1 MFGLVKLFILRQT
14 RARKFSAWLDGP
26 QFPRNARFAGQ
37 DRSSSWF
44 MNEFFNT
51 LARPDW
57 PGAPDGRTLLFMLLL
72 AFANGM
78 FIGFVYMWT
87 HEALSYSRTFVGALA
102 VMPVIVSMLMAS
114 MSGSLLVAFGL
125 LAVFGVVRFRNVL
138 KDTRDTTFVLW
149 VIMEG
154 LAIGTTRF
162 STAVL
167 AGAGIGSCFLV
178 LRLMNFGVRNRYDA
192 VLTLRITGDVA
203 LRVPTVKD
211 ILRRHATRLDL
222 ASERRTTPEGTDLS
236 YRLLLRDTARS
247 AELQA
252 ELAKA
257 EGLQNVSIYLHE
269 DEAEI

>member
-1 MFGLVKLFILRQT
+1 
-14 RARKFSAWLDGP
+14 
-26 QFPRNARFAGQ
+26 
-37 DRSSSWF
+37 
-44 MNEFFNT
+44 MNELLNS

-57 PGAPDGRTLLFMLLL
+57 PGAPDGRTVLFMILL
-72 AFANGM
+72 AFTTGM

-102 VMPVIVSMLMAS
+102 IMPVIVSMLMAS

-138 KDTRDTTFVLW
+138 KDTRDTSFILW

-162 STAVL
+162 STAVIS
-167 AGAGIGSCFLV
+167 AIGIGLGFLV
-178 LRLMNFGVRNRYDA
+178 LRAMNFGVRSRYDA

-203 LRVPTVKD
+203 ARLPALKT
-211 ILRRHATRLDL
+211 ILKRHATRLNL
-222 ASERRTTPEGTDLS
+222 ASERRSTAEGTDLS

-247 AELQA
+247 SELQS
-252 ELAKA
+252 ELAGT
-257 EGLQNVSIYLHE
+257 EGLQNVSVYLHE

>member
-1 MFGLVKLFILRQT
+1 
-14 RARKFSAWLDGP
+14 
-26 QFPRNARFAGQ
+26 
-37 DRSSSWF
+37 
-44 MNEFFNT
+44 MNDFLNT

-57 PGAPDGRTLLFMLLL
+57 PGAPDGRTVLFMLLL
-72 AFANGM
+72 AFTTGM

-114 MSGSLLVAFGL
+114 MSGGLLFAFGL

-138 KDTRDTTFVLW
+138 KDTRDTSFILW
-149 VIMEG
+149 VIIEG

-167 AGAGIGSCFLV
+167 SAIGIGLAFLV
-178 LRLMNFGVRNRYDA
+178 LRAMNFGVRNRYDA
-192 VLTLRITGDVA
+192 VLSLRITGDVA
-203 LRVPTVKD
+203 ARMSILKT
-211 ILRRHATRLDL
+211 ILRRHATRLNL
-222 ASERRTTPEGTDLS
+222 ASERRSTSEGTDLS

-247 AELQA
+247 SELQT
-252 ELAKA
+252 ELANT
-257 EGLQNVSIYLHE
+257 EGLQNVSVYLHE

>member
-1 MFGLVKLFILRQT
+1 
-14 RARKFSAWLDGP
+14 
-26 QFPRNARFAGQ
+26 
-37 DRSSSWF
+37 
-44 MNEFFNT
+44 MNDLLNT

-57 PGAPDGRTLLFMLLL
+57 PGAPDGRTVVFMILL
-72 AFANGM
+72 AFTTGM

-138 KDTRDTTFVLW
+138 KDTRDTSFILW

-162 STAVL
+162 AVAVL
-167 AGAGIGSCFLV
+167 SAVGIGCAFLL
-178 LRLMNFGVRNRYDA
+178 LRFLNFGVRNRYDA
-192 VLTLRITGDVA
+192 VLSLRITGDVVARMAA
-203 LRVPTVKD
+203 LKAVLK
-211 ILRRHATRLDL
+211 RHAMRLDL
-222 ASERRTTPEGTDLS
+222 ASERRSTAEGTDLS

-247 AELQA
+247 SELQA
-252 ELAKA
+252 ELARMD
-257 EGLQNVSIYLHE
+257 GLQNVSVYMHE

>member
-1 MFGLVKLFILRQT
+1 
-14 RARKFSAWLDGP
+14 
-26 QFPRNARFAGQ
+26 
-37 DRSSSWF
+37 
-44 MNEFFNT
+44 MNDLLNT
-51 LARPDW
+51 LSRPDW
-57 PGAPDGRTLLFMLLL
+57 PGAPDGPTVLFMILL
-72 AFANGM
+72 AFATGM

-102 VMPVIVSMLMAS
+102 VMPVIICMLMAS

-138 KDTRDTTFVLW
+138 KDTRDTSFILW

-162 STAVL
+162 AVSVL
-167 AGAGIGSCFLV
+167 SAVGIGCAFLI

-192 VLTLRITGDVA
+192 VLSLRITGDVPA
-203 LRVPTVKD
+203 RIQLVKG
-211 ILRRHATRLDL
+211 ILKRHATRLNL
-222 ASERRTTPEGTDLS
+222 ASERRSTTEGTDLS

-247 AELQA
+247 SELQS
-252 ELAKA
+252 ELAKT
-257 EGLQNVSIYLHE
+257 EGLQNVSVYLHE